1 MEWVKLAIDLLKTL
15 AWPVVVLILGLKSKP
30 LLQGIID
37 RVKRIK
43 AGGSEI
49 ELVDVPSR
57 PQLEAT
63 NGPQPEKALP
73 APKETPQL
81 EAGQPAAEPDLVSYA
96 PAGAVINAW
105 SRVEETMRREAVR
118 LGLLDAN
125 EGGVSAGSLI
135 TRLRDAN
142 LIDAEAAQFAQRL
155 WQLRNQVVHKNARV
169 TEVAAAQFVDTAD
182 SLMRTI
188 EMYSDINQLRR
199 IFKELRVDDT
209 NQEQV
214 SQIIVGRLSATA
226 NSADPAAAARMA
238 RGRSGKWAA
247 RAGGVI
253 MMVTERDAALL
264 LARGAELGDPEVRD

>member
-49 ELVDVPSR
+49 ELIDVPSR
-57 PQLEAT
+57 PQLEAP
-63 NGPQPEKALP
+63 NGPQQEKALP

-105 SRVEETMRREAVR
+105 SRLEETMRREAVR

-199 IFKELRVDDT
+199 IFKELRVDYT

-226 NSADPAAAARMA
+226 TSADPAAAARMV